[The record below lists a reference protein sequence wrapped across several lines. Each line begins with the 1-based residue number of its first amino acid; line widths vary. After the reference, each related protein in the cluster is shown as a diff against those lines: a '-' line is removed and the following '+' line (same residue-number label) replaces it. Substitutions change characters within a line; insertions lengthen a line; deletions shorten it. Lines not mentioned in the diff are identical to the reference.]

1 MKPVSTFTRSLTG
14 EGRRE
19 RMSSLAAATSSTV
32 TPQSCAIL
40 GSLFA
45 PSSAKYLRTIVSAS
59 GASASSRLSCSSR
72 HSLRSPGR
80 DPGGLQA
87 LDHMEQLEIF
97 ALADVQKGAHLVR
110 GLAEIAALVDVLYY
124 PVQALYLPAR
134 KQAVPYLHAQEG
146 LQAHV
151 DAPGGLSM
159 SAPSEA
165 EPESFRRRL
174 NSSLASSYEMMT
186 LFSLVPL

>member
-1 MKPVSTFTRSLTG
+1 MRRSKPPGVSVTTMSGMIKPASTFTRSLTG

-72 HSLRSPGR
+72 HSLRSR
-80 DPGGLQA
+80 
-87 LDHMEQLEIF
+87 
-97 ALADVQKGAHLVR
+97 
-110 GLAEIAALVDVLYY
+110 AAT
-124 PVQALYLPAR
+124 PAGSSPWT
-134 KQAVPYLHAQEG
+134 AW
-146 LQAHV
+146 
-151 DAPGGLSM
+151 
-159 SAPSEA
+159 
-165 EPESFRRRL
+165 
-174 NSSLASSYEMMT
+174 SSLRY
-186 LFSLVPL
+186 SLSLMCRRALISCGVSLR